1 VPKSLLILPAGMET
15 LMSVRFTVFYPPHR
29 VERAI
34 LARPAVRQGDFPC
47 VAWRCGACRPA
58 GKSLQK

>member
-1 VPKSLLILPAGMET
+1 MET
-15 LMSVRFTVFYPPHR
+15 LMSVRFTVFYPPYR

-47 VAWRCGACRPA
+47 VAWHCGAYRPA